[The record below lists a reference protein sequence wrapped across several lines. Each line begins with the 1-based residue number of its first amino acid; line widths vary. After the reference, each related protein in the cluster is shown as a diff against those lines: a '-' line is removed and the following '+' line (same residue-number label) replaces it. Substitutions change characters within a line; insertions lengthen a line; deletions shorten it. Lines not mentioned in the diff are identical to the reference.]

1 MTGTNARGS
10 ARRQQPE
17 KKGRGRDKPAAIV
30 PVQLPRHVVDGLP
43 LFYRALCT
51 VMVRDGFV
59 QLVSEDTQ
67 SDKKK

>member
-1 MTGTNARGS
+1 MPGAPRG
-10 ARRQQPE
+10 ANNRK
-17 KKGRGRDKPAAIV
+17 KKGEGEINRSAIV